1 MSKRVKNL
9 ITAELEKRL
18 RGSDSVVIVDY
29 VGISATDTNNL
40 RSKLRA
46 KQVRMTV
53 IPNTV
58 GSKAL
63 DNVGLK
69 GASGLLIGT
78 NALIYG
84 GESIV
89 DTVKEIVAQAKDIQ
103 KLTIK
108 GSVVE
113 GQLLDKK
120 ATEALAKMPNRRE
133 LLGLITSQI
142 SGPGRTLAGQL
153 AGPGRKIAGQIKAV
167 AEKKEKEAPA
177 AA

>member
-29 VGISATDTNNL
+29 AGISATDTNNL

-69 GASGLLIGT
+69 GAGGILFGT

-89 DTVKEIVAQAKDIQ
+89 DMVKEIVAQAKEIQ

-113 GQLLDKK
+113 GKLLDKK

-142 SGPGRTLAGQL
+142 SGPGRTLAGQV
-153 AGPGRKIAGQIKAV
+153 AGPGRNIAGQIKAV
-167 AEKKEKEAPA
+167 AEKKEKETPA